1 MKAIKFKGYNV
12 EFAKDQD
19 EYKTLPAFHDKES
32 GIVTTCYKLSCMDL
46 LKVIFTRK
54 IWLGQV
60 TFDKPFNP
68 QKLSVNRK
76 DL

>member
-1 MKAIKFKGYNV
+1 MEAIKFKGCNNYL
-12 EFAKDQD
+12 K
-19 EYKTLPAFHDKES
+19 LPSSLNREN
-32 GIVTTCYKLSCMDL
+32 GTIITCYKLSCMDL
-46 LKVIFTRK
+46 LKVFFTRK

>member
-1 MKAIKFKGYNV
+1 MKAIKFKGC
-12 EFAKDQD
+12 D
-19 EYKTLPAFHDKES
+19 EYEKLPSSLDREK
-32 GIVTTCYKLSCMDL
+32 GMVITCYKLSCMDS

-54 IWLGQV
+54 VWLGQI
-60 TFDKPFNP
+60 TFDKPLQP

>member
-1 MKAIKFKGYNV
+1 MEAIKFKGCADYLDIPFLLDRKNDTV
-12 EFAKDQD
+12 
-19 EYKTLPAFHDKES
+19 
-32 GIVTTCYKLSCMDL
+32 ITCYKLSCVDL

-60 TFDKPFNP
+60 TYDKPLNG